1 MKKKGGPEMNQA
13 SNRILAGTSIEG
25 EIQSNGDFRVD
36 GNINGKIEI
45 SGKLVIGEKGYVEG
59 EIICAHATISGSFKG
74 RLEVSELLSLKE
86 QAKVHGDVITNKLSI
101 EPGAEF
107 TGSCNMGAVVREIS
121 KDDGTTETNRRRE
134 EEKAMA

>member
-1 MKKKGGPEMNQA
+1 MKKKGGPELNQA

-25 EIQSNGDFRVD
+25 EIHSKGDFRVD
-36 GNINGKIEI
+36 GKIKGKIEI
-45 SGKLVIGEKGYVEG
+45 TGKLVIGENGHVEG
-59 EIICAHATISGSFKG
+59 EIICAHANIAGSFKG

-107 TGSCNMGAVVREIS
+107 TGSCNMGAVVREMAN
-121 KDDGTTETNRRRE
+121 DDGSKETRRE
-134 EEKAMA
+134 KEQARA

>member
-1 MKKKGGPEMNQA
+1 MKKKGGPELNQA

-36 GNINGKIEI
+36 GKIKGKIEI
-45 SGKLVIGEKGYVEG
+45 TGKLVIGENGHVDG
-59 EIICAHATISGSFKG
+59 EIICAHATIAGSFKG

-107 TGSCNMGAVVREIS
+107 TGSCNMGAVVREMSNNEES
-121 KDDGTTETNRRRE
+121 KESGRSKEQAR
-134 EEKAMA
+134 A